1 MDSITVI
8 KNNSHQDSYV
18 VKFSD
23 ASIQNKL
30 NEHDFQINTLQY
42 LQNSLLII
50 GPSSNPHSFRSY
62 YILSGK
68 CLNPDTNEILETG
81 DLLWINQST
90 EHAFLYMLEDT
101 RILLHAYQYDTF
113 NTLRASASSLSE
125 VLDTIQLKDE
135 YTGKHSSDVYI
146 LVLKFALRRGIK
158 GNRLFNLIRAARYHD
173 VGKVFIAD
181 EILNKPGQL
190 TSEEF
195 DIMKTHVLKGKEMI
209 CEVINSDVF
218 DIVVAH
224 HERLDGSGYPYG
236 LKDDEITEN
245 GMILSICDTYDAMR
259 SDRIYKKGKTKLEAL
274 DELKSI
280 SGIKF
285 KKTLLDE
292 FIKMIEEEDT
302 L

>member
-1 MDSITVI
+1 MCIRD
-8 KNNSHQDSYV
+8 
-18 VKFSD
+18 
-23 ASIQNKL
+23 
-30 NEHDFQINTLQY
+30 
-42 LQNSLLII
+42 
-50 GPSSNPHSFRSY
+50 R
-62 YILSGK
+62 
-68 CLNPDTNEILETG
+68 
-81 DLLWINQST
+81 
-90 EHAFLYMLEDT
+90 
-101 RILLHAYQYDTF
+101 
-113 NTLRASASSLSE
+113 
-125 VLDTIQLKDE
+125 LKDE

-158 GNRLFNLIRAARYHD
+158 GNMLFNLIRAARYHD

-181 EILNKPGQL
+181 EILNKPGPL

-236 LKDDEITEN
+236 LKDDEIQEN
-245 GMILSICDTYDAMR
+245 SMILSICDTYDAMR
-259 SDRIYKKGKTKLEAL
+259 SNRIYKKGKTKLEAIA
-274 DELKSI
+274 ELKSI

-292 FIKMIEEEDT
+292 FIKMIEEDDS